1 MKAAAATKQPSA
13 WDTEVPATL
22 RFRFRHQYDE
32 ARDAEERAL
41 TDVTPEGESMTVQS
55 QTDDADINTIVK
67 RMGLLG
73 TMPDPLDISFY
84 QDASNLPDLRAIL
97 EYGRDAEAAFLALP
111 PDIRKRFHHS
121 PAELWSSSWTKTTAR
136 RPSASAS
143 LTKRPLRA
151 PRGQREALS
160 HPPKIHRHHRQLVSV
175 STL

>member
-55 QTDDADINTIVK
+55 QTADADINTIVK

-84 QDASNLPDLRAIL
+84 QDASNLPDLRAVL

-111 PDIRKRFHHS
+111 PDVRKRFHHS
-121 PAELWSSSWTKTTAR
+121 PAELWEFVLDENNREEAIRIGLIDK
-136 RPSASAS
+136 
-143 LTKRPLRA
+143 KA
-151 PRGQREALS
+151 PEGSQGPTGGTVT
-160 HPPKIHRHHRQLVSV
+160 PPENPP
-175 STL
+175 TP